1 MVVGRLFLEVVVMFR
16 CVSTGSVGAAR
27 SLEVPDAVDIAV
39 AVELLRD
46 VGVTGSFE
54 GIGIVLLIVIVT
66 IEGSVESVGDS
77 IITDVLASVIGG
89 AGTG

>member
-1 MVVGRLFLEVVVMFR
+1 MLA
-16 CVSTGSVGAAR
+16 SQDR
-27 SLEVPDAVDIAV
+27 S
-39 AVELLRD
+39 R
-46 VGVTGSFE
+46 
-54 GIGIVLLIVIVT
+54 VLLIVIVT